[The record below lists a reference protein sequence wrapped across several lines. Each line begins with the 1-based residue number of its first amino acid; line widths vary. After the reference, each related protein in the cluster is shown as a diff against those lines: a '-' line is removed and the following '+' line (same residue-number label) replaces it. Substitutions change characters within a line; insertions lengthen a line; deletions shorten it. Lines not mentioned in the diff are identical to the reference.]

1 MPARSRP
8 ARTAILVIH
17 GIGEQNPYETLDSF
31 ARGLVQYF
39 ASSWAGAKVSLEPER
54 INHGDWTEAAV
65 HVDAVNPA
73 DLRDALHLSLFE
85 FYWAPYTEGKVTYRG
100 VLSWL
105 ARSAL
110 TPLRYWSDNLA
121 TLLAARAEPRKE
133 GKPAAAVAWLF
144 IREVLRAVGVYVPV
158 LGLVAL
164 IAWLITQVA
173 PQVRQLGT
181 TLAPTLAPA
190 LAQHPWPLAGCA
202 ASLILALTLAWF
214 IVQEVV
220 GWLRRTSPSIEPRAD
235 LLWFVSAMPLCA
247 VFVVATIALAAA
259 SELPLQGAALL
270 KLLMGVVPALAVVW
284 SAWLLRRILV
294 GYLGDIAVYVTAD
307 AKAAS
312 YAARTAILDQS
323 TTALARLLCDDRRGF
338 DQVIVAGHSL
348 GSVIAYD
355 TINELLSRVWAARD
369 QLGRGVE
376 PLVQRD
382 DLTRLRGLVTFGSPL
397 DKIYYLFREHV
408 GSDQAVRAQILSF
421 LHSYRRG
428 RSGRDYGSFK
438 FTYPP
443 DPKPGASPKRGEEP
457 LAFPQLDSPFKW
469 LNVWSPMDPVSG
481 PLHFYE
487 VDERRMRWYV
497 PWWGVAHMR
506 YWSDK
511 AFYAAIAEAFL
522 V

>member
-39 ASSWAGAKVSLEPER
+39 ASSWAGAKVSLKPDR

-73 DLRDALHLSLFE
+73 DPRDALHLSLFE

-121 TLLAARAEPRKE
+121 TLLAARAEPTKK

-144 IREVLRAVGVYVPV
+144 VREVLRAVGVYVPV

-173 PQVRQLGT
+173 PQLRLLGT
-181 TLAPTLAPA
+181 TLAPA

-247 VFVVATIALAAA
+247 VFVVATLALAAA
-259 SELPLQGAALL
+259 SELPLQGPALL

-323 TTALARLLCDDRRGF
+323 TIARARL
-338 DQVIVAGHSL
+338 
-348 GSVIAYD
+348 
-355 TINELLSRVWAARD
+355 
-369 QLGRGVE
+369 
-376 PLVQRD
+376 
-382 DLTRLRGLVTFGSPL
+382 
-397 DKIYYLFREHV
+397 
-408 GSDQAVRAQILSF
+408 LSF

-443 DPKPGASPKRGEEP
+443 DPKPGAQPKRGEEP
-457 LAFPQLDSPFKW
+457 LAFPQLDQRFKW

-487 VDERRMRWYV
+487 VDERCRRWYV

-506 YWSDK
+506 YWSD
-511 AFYAAIAEAFL
+511 
-522 V
+522 

>member
-39 ASSWAGAKVSLEPER
+39 ASSRPGAKLSLEPER

-65 HVDAVNPA
+65 HVDGVNSA
-73 DLRDALHLSLFE
+73 DPRDTLRVSLFE

-133 GKPAAAVAWLF
+133 GKPAAPVAWLF
-144 IREVLRAVGVYVPV
+144 VREVLRAVGVYVPV

-173 PQVRQLGT
+173 PQLRQLGQLGT
-181 TLAPTLAPA
+181 TLAPA

-220 GWLRRTSPSIEPRAD
+220 GAVRRTSRSIERRAD
-235 LLWFVSAMPLCA
+235 VLWLAFAIPLCA
-247 VFVVATIALAAA
+247 VFVIATLALAAA
-259 SELPLQGAALL
+259 SGLPLQGPALL

-323 TTALARLLCDDRRGF
+323 TIALARLLCDDRRGF

-408 GSDQAVRAQILSF
+408 RSDQAVRAQILSF

-443 DPKPGASPKRGEEP
+443 DPKPGAPPKRGEEP
-457 LAFPQLDSPFKW
+457 LAFPRLDHRFKW

-487 VDERRMRWYV
+487 VDERRRRWYV

>member
-164 IAWLITQVA
+164 IAGLITQVA
-173 PQVRQLGT
+173 PQVRQLGA

-220 GWLRRTSPSIEPRAD
+220 GWLRRTSPSIERRAD
-235 LLWFVSAMPLCA
+235 LLWLASAMPLCA

-307 AKAAS
+307 AKAARDRKSTRLNSSHITIS
-312 YAARTAILDQS
+312 YAVFCLKKKKKNT
-323 TTALARLLCDDRRGF
+323 
-338 DQVIVAGHSL
+338 
-348 GSVIAYD
+348 
-355 TINELLSRVWAARD
+355 
-369 QLGRGVE
+369 
-376 PLVQRD
+376 
-382 DLTRLRGLVTFGSPL
+382 
-397 DKIYYLFREHV
+397 K
-408 GSDQAVRAQILSF
+408 
-421 LHSYRRG
+421 RG
-428 RSGRDYGSFK
+428 RRI
-438 FTYPP
+438 
-443 DPKPGASPKRGEEP
+443 AS
-457 LAFPQLDSPFKW
+457 
-469 LNVWSPMDPVSG
+469 
-481 PLHFYE
+481 
-487 VDERRMRWYV
+487 
-497 PWWGVAHMR
+497 
-506 YWSDK
+506 
-511 AFYAAIAEAFL
+511 
-522 V
+522 

>member
-1 MPARSRP
+1 MPARARP
-8 ARTAILVIH
+8 ARTALLVIH

-39 ASSWAGAKVSLEPER
+39 ASSRPGAKVSLEPER

-65 HVDAVNPA
+65 HVDGVNSA
-73 DLRDALHLSLFE
+73 DPRDTLRVSLFE
-85 FYWAPYTEGKVTYRG
+85 FYWPPYTEGRVTSRG

-105 ARSAL
+105 ARPAL

-133 GKPAAAVAWLF
+133 GKPAAPVAWLF
-144 IREVLRAVGVYVPV
+144 VREVLRAVGVYVPV

-173 PQVRQLGT
+173 PQLRQLGQLGT
-181 TLAPTLAPA
+181 TLAPA

-202 ASLILALTLAWF
+202 ASLIVALTLAWF

-220 GWLRRTSPSIEPRAD
+220 GAARGTSPSIERRAD
-235 LLWFVSAMPLCA
+235 LLWLVSAIPLCA
-247 VFVVATIALAAA
+247 GFVLATLALAAA
-259 SELPLQGAALL
+259 SGLPLQGPALL
-270 KLLMGVVPALAVVW
+270 KVLKGVVPALAVVW

-312 YAARTAILDQS
+312 YTARTAILDQS

-355 TINELLSRVWAARD
+355 TINELLSRGWAARD

-382 DLTRLRGLVTFGSPL
+382 DLARLRGLVTFGSPL

-408 GSDQAVRAQILSF
+408 ESDQAVRAQILSF

-428 RSGRDYGSFK
+428 RSGREYGSFK

-443 DPKPGASPKRGEEP
+443 DPKPGAQPKRGEEP
-457 LAFPQLDSPFKW
+457 LAFPQLDHRFKW

-487 VDERRMRWYV
+487 VRSEERRVGKECRSRWSPY
-497 PWWGVAHMR
+497 H
-506 YWSDK
+506 
-511 AFYAAIAEAFL
+511 
-522 V
+522 